1 MVFGRTTRGG
11 RGGEPLPPVL
21 DWRDV
26 TTFTVGGVE
35 RQDAKGGRT
44 VFGPRAVRVPRREG
58 AGRVFP
64 PCALI
69 VAPDAD
75 TSVLYEDRETR
86 RVLCTVGREGGDR
99 SGGDERYD
107 ERCYVVRDAAG
118 REIGRV
124 RRVPPARRLLRHT
137 WRVEQPG
144 HPEIAGRNKWAALSR
159 QDAALHAA
167 GSLVGGVVDSV
178 LSFGAEGGDA
188 PRRDRTL
195 LWTAGD
201 EEVMRSEGADFRV
214 KAPWVDR
221 RLAFAVATIGDR

>member
-44 VFGPRAVRVPRREG
+44 VFGPTAVRVPRREG
-58 AGRVFP
+58 AGRVYP
-64 PCALI
+64 PCAL
-69 VAPDAD
+69 VAAPGAGA
-75 TSVLYEDRETR
+75 SVLYEDREMR
-86 RVLCTVGREGGDR
+86 RVLCTVEREGGGPDGR
-99 SGGDERYD
+99 D
-107 ERCYVVRDAAG
+107 ERCYLVRDG
-118 REIGRV
+118 EGLEVGRV

-144 HPEIAGRNKWAALSR
+144 RPEVVGRNKWAALSR
-159 QDAALHAA
+159 QDAAVHAV
-167 GSLVGGVVDSV
+167 GKLVEGVVDSA
-178 LSFGAEGGDA
+178 LSFGADGGDG

-195 LWTAGD
+195 LWTAGG
-201 EEVMRSEGADFRV
+201 EEVMRSEGVDFRV
-214 KAPWVDR
+214 KSRWLDR
-221 RLAFAVATIGDR
+221 RLAFAVAIVGDR